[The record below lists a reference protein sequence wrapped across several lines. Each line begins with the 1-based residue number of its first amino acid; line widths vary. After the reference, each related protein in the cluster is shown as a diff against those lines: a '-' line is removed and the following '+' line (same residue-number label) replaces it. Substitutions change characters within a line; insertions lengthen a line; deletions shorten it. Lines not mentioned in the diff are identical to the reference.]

1 MIEVGCVLALSGSRG
16 LDLGLLTIDRAYEI
30 VFLAPIR
37 AGINGSD
44 FEAHKMT
51 AYPLPTDVLQN
62 PSYDRYYKIQYYR
75 LQSRHSG

>member
-30 VFLAPIR
+30 VFLAPTR
-37 AGINGSD
+37 AGINGLD

-62 PSYDRYYKIQYYR
+62 PIAMTDT
-75 LQSRHSG
+75 LQNPILSTTISS